1 MTPKTLILA
10 SSRLLLVCLALILLP
25 ANSDGQESDTGDA
38 NGIDAK
44 LRRIFTDEEFE
55 PEEFG
60 PARWQDDGAY
70 YTTLEP
76 SDTVKDSKD
85 EEAKDIVRYETT
97 TGLREVVIEA
107 GQLVPEGR
115 SRALEIDDYAWSED
129 KKRLLIFT
137 NTERVWRRNTR
148 GDYWVM
154 DLATGD
160 LRQLGGDA
168 APSTLMFAKFS
179 PDGTQVAYVQGHN
192 LHVEEID
199 GGSITPLTRDGSETI
214 INGTSDWVYEEEF
227 GIRDGF
233 RWSPDGRH
241 IAFWN
246 FDSSGVDEFALI
258 NNTDTLYPEIT
269 LIPYPKAGTTNSAAR
284 IGVVGATGGEIRW
297 MDVPGDSRNTY
308 IARMDW
314 CDDSETLIL
323 QHLNRLQNTNDVLL
337 ADTATGK
344 VRRAHQDRSDT
355 WVDVMDDLEWLE
367 GSEEFVWLSEKDG
380 WRHAYRVRRDGGGEK
395 LITPFEADV
404 ISLVGTG
411 SGAEWLYFIA
421 SPDNATQRFLYRAK
435 VDGSGRPERVTPT
448 DQPGSHSYDLSPDG
462 AYAFHTYSRFD
473 VPPVVDLV
481 RLPEHETVRVLEDN
495 SALASKLSDIVQPPV
510 EFFQTEVEPGF
521 LLDSWMLKPRDLEPS
536 QSYPLLVFVYGEPA
550 GTTVVD
556 RWGGERML
564 FHRALADEGFVV
576 VSFDN
581 RGTPA
586 PKGAAWRKVV
596 YGTVGEHSSRD
607 QAAAVRAFS
616 RKHSFVDPERV
627 AVWGWS
633 GGGSNT
639 LNCMFRYPEVFKVG
653 VSVAPVPDQRL
664 YDTIYQE
671 RYMGLP
677 DDNARGYEIGSPIHF
692 AAGLEGR
699 LLLVHGTADANV
711 HYQGTERLVNRLIEL
726 GKPFDM
732 MVYPNRTHAIK
743 EGDGTRFHVYSL
755 IARYLTEARW

>member
-129 KKRLLIFT
+129 KKRLLVFT

-160 LRQLGGDA
+160 SRQLGGDA

-179 PDGTQVAYVQGHN
+179 PDGTQVAYVQGNN
-192 LHVEEID
+192 LYVEEID
-199 GGSITPLTRDGSETI
+199 GGSIIPLTSDGSETI
-214 INGTSDWVYEEEF
+214 INGTSDWVYEEEL

-337 ADTATGK
+337 ADAATGE

-495 SALASKLSDIVQPPV
+495 AALASKLSDIVQPPV
-510 EFFQTEVEPGF
+510 EFFQTEVEPG
-521 LLDSWMLKPRDLEPS
+521 LSLDSWMLEAARLRAQPELSTARLRLRRAGGNHRGRSLGRRANAVSSGPGRRGLRGRQLRQPRH
-536 QSYPLLVFVYGEPA
+536 A
-550 GTTVVD
+550 GT
-556 RWGGERML
+556 
-564 FHRALADEGFVV
+564 
-576 VSFDN
+576 
-581 RGTPA
+581 
-586 PKGAAWRKVV
+586 
-596 YGTVGEHSSRD
+596 
-607 QAAAVRAFS
+607 Q
-616 RKHSFVDPERV
+616 
-627 AVWGWS
+627 
-633 GGGSNT
+633 GGGLEKGRLRNRRRT
-639 LNCMFRYPEVFKVG
+639 LIERPGGRCPRVQREAFLCRSRAGRRLG
-653 VSVAPVPDQRL
+653 VEWR
-664 YDTIYQE
+664 
-671 RYMGLP
+671 
-677 DDNARGYEIGSPIHF
+677 
-692 AAGLEGR
+692 GLEHPELHVPLPGGVQGR
-699 LLLVHGTADANV
+699 CLGGPGSRPEALRHHLPGALHG
-711 HYQGTERLVNRLIEL
+711 
-726 GKPFDM
+726 P
-732 MVYPNRTHAIK
+732 
-743 EGDGTRFHVYSL
+743 TR
-755 IARYLTEARW
+755 

>member
-1 MTPKTLILA
+1 MTPKTIILA
-10 SSRLLLVCLALILLP
+10 SSRLLLVCLALIFVP
-25 ANSDGQESDTGDA
+25 TSSGGKESEAQGPPGFDH
-38 NGIDAK
+38 K
-44 LRRIFTDEEFE
+44 LRRIFTDEDFE

-76 SDTVKDSKD
+76 SDSVKDSKD
-85 EEAKDIVRYETT
+85 EEAKDIVRYETA
-97 TGLREVVIEA
+97 TGLREVLIEA

-115 SRALEIDDYAWSED
+115 ARALEIDDYIWSED

-179 PDGTQVAYVQGHN
+179 PDGTQVAYVQGNN

-199 GGSITPLTRDGSETI
+199 GGSIIPLTSDGSETI
-214 INGTSDWVYEEEF
+214 INGTSDWVYEEEL

-337 ADTATGK
+337 ADAATGE

-367 GSEEFVWLSEKDG
+367 GSE
-380 WRHAYRVRRDGGGEK
+380 
-395 LITPFEADV
+395 
-404 ISLVGTG
+404 
-411 SGAEWLYFIA
+411 AE
-421 SPDNATQRFLYRAK
+421 R
-435 VDGSGRPERVTPT
+435 
-448 DQPGSHSYDLSPDG
+448 
-462 AYAFHTYSRFD
+462 
-473 VPPVVDLV
+473 
-481 RLPEHETVRVLEDN
+481 
-495 SALASKLSDIVQPPV
+495 
-510 EFFQTEVEPGF
+510 
-521 LLDSWMLKPRDLEPS
+521 
-536 QSYPLLVFVYGEPA
+536 
-550 GTTVVD
+550 
-556 RWGGERML
+556 
-564 FHRALADEGFVV
+564 
-576 VSFDN
+576 
-581 RGTPA
+581 
-586 PKGAAWRKVV
+586 
-596 YGTVGEHSSRD
+596 
-607 QAAAVRAFS
+607 
-616 RKHSFVDPERV
+616 
-627 AVWGWS
+627 
-633 GGGSNT
+633 
-639 LNCMFRYPEVFKVG
+639 
-653 VSVAPVPDQRL
+653 
-664 YDTIYQE
+664 
-671 RYMGLP
+671 
-677 DDNARGYEIGSPIHF
+677 
-692 AAGLEGR
+692 EGR
-699 LLLVHGTADANV
+699 LAA
-711 HYQGTERLVNRLIEL
+711 RLS
-726 GKPFDM
+726 G
-732 MVYPNRTHAIK
+732 A
-743 EGDGTRFHVYSL
+743 
-755 IARYLTEARW
+755 